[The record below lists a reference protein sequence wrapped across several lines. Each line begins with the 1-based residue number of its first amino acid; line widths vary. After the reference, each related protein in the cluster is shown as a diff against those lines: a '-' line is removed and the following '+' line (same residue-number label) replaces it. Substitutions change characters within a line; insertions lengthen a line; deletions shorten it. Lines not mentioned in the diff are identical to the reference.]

1 MKYDLKLN
9 VTSLS
14 VDGVLDL
21 ELFENGGYAAGWKA
35 DLHGEAVRRE
45 LIRAGWTPPPPQ
57 TKAPPCWPFSE

>member
-21 ELFENGGYAAGWKA
+21 KLFENGGYAAGWKT
-35 DLHGEAVRRE
+35 DLHEGALRRE
-45 LIRAGWTPPPPQ
+45 LIRAGWTPPFKR
-57 TKAPPCWPFSE
+57 TKTPPCWPFSE